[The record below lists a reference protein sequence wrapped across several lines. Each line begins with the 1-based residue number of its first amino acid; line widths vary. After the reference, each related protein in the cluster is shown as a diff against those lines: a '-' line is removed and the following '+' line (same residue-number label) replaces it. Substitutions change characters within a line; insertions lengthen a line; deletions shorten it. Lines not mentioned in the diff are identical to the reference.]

1 MTNDT
6 QLRRQL
12 TALKLSG
19 LLETLE
25 RRILECQQNQID
37 YRGFLQM
44 LLQDELELR
53 HERKVQRLIKQARF
67 EREQT
72 LEGFDMSLSTGVNPT
87 QVRELATCR
96 FIERGEGVILTGP
109 PGTGKTH
116 LARALG
122 HCACRKALRV
132 RFLSFNTLLRELK
145 KAELTERLDV
155 YVKRLVKQDLL
166 IIDDFAFRKIDQ
178 AQSEQ
183 LYEIVDR
190 RYGVGSILLTSN
202 RALSDWLGIFPD
214 AVIGGAVL
222 DRLTHQAHQIQLKGE
237 SVRKKLGLSALR
249 STLDKPEE

>member
-1 MTNDT
+1 MSPDH

-12 TALKLSG
+12 KALKLSG
-19 LLETLE
+19 LLETLD

-37 YRGFLQM
+37 YKGFLQM

-53 HERKVQRLIKQARF
+53 HQRKVQRLIKQARF

-72 LEGFDMSLSTGVNPT
+72 LETFDMSLSTGVNPT
-87 QVRELATCR
+87 QIRELSTCR
-96 FIERGEGVILTGP
+96 FVERGEGIILTGP

-122 HCACRKALRV
+122 HCACRQVLRV
-132 RFLSFNTLLRELK
+132 RFMSFNTFLRELK
-145 KAELTERLDV
+145 KKEVTGRLER
-155 YVKRLVKQDLL
+155 YMKQLVKKDLL

-178 AQSEQ
+178 WQSEQ

-190 RYGVGSILLTSN
+190 RYGAGSTILTSN

-214 AVIGGAVL
+214 PVIGGAIL

-249 STLDKPEE
+249 TTVDKTEK